1 MALADD
7 AVALKLDGLIGF
19 SGGVPGGLHTV
30 RSPNL
35 PGDREW
41 LVYPLGSQV
50 VVRQSG
56 GASSSN
62 LTFLTG
68 HNDDVSCVCVSRD
81 GRTLVSGQKAVQG
94 VMSDVLVWDLEIA
107 CECALSGEPAA
118 ERALKHR
125 LRQHKS
131 GVQSVAI
138 NANDTFLATL
148 GGRDDNALVIWDL
161 ESGEAICG
169 QPAAADTGLAIAW
182 LRENPDRLVTC
193 GAHHLRVW
201 VVDVSL
207 PKLHPMDAVMGSMKR
222 IMLSVAVS
230 SDDEFAYVG
239 TTTGEVLKFSIDRD
253 GIQGPNDP
261 EENQPSRHSTPA
273 LLEAPVR
280 PHKGS

>member
-7 AVALKLDGLIGF
+7 AVTLKLDGLIGF
-19 SGGVPGGLHTV
+19 SGDVPGGLKVV

-56 GASSSN
+56 TSRGKSN

-81 GRTLVSGQKAVQG
+81 GRTLVTGQTAVQG
-94 VMSDVLVWDLEIA
+94 VMSDVLVWDLAEA
-107 CECALSGEPAA
+107 CECALSGDSQGG

-131 GVQSVAI
+131 GVQAVAI
-138 NANDTFLATL
+138 NCNDTFLATL

-161 ESGEAICG
+161 DSGEAICG
-169 QPAAADTGLAIAW
+169 PTGRRRKWLSHGLAPGKP
-182 LRENPDRLVTC
+182 R
-193 GAHHLRVW
+193 
-201 VVDVSL
+201 
-207 PKLHPMDAVMGSMKR
+207 
-222 IMLSVAVS
+222 
-230 SDDEFAYVG
+230 
-239 TTTGEVLKFSIDRD
+239 
-253 GIQGPNDP
+253 
-261 EENQPSRHSTPA
+261 
-273 LLEAPVR
+273 
-280 PHKGS
+280 

>member
-81 GRTLVSGQKAVQG
+81 GRTLVSGQNAVQG
-94 VMSDVLVWDLEIA
+94 VMSDVLVWNLEIA

-148 GGRDDNALVIWDL
+148 GGRDDNAWVIWDPFL
-161 ESGEAICG
+161 
-169 QPAAADTGLAIAW
+169 AAAEKQISDVRRAPPQSVGRGRVLTQAA
-182 LRENPDRLVTC
+182 PDGCRNGVDEKNYVVSR
-193 GAHHLRVW
+193 GVVGRRVR
-201 VVDVSL
+201 VRG
-207 PKLHPMDAVMGSMKR
+207 H
-222 IMLSVAVS
+222 
-230 SDDEFAYVG
+230 DD
-239 TTTGEVLKFSIDRD
+239 R
-253 GIQGPNDP
+253 
-261 EENQPSRHSTPA
+261 
-273 LLEAPVR
+273 
-280 PHKGS
+280 